1 VTLTFSLFSLVSGEA
16 AAKPKSTPT
25 RTAASSSSDQKTF
38 SLELEPKTH
47 PFCNRTEHD
56 TTNQNRLCEA
66 ERVHALLAP
75 STCLAKDADPDSGA
89 KWDLSPDPFVPA
101 PYWKGGLWSNDPND
115 WNSMDQSKDKCLAG
129 KADVVLERAY
139 KYGFCSETEYVL
151 GTPPQMPASKFGLDQ
166 ADYYLMNIVAW
177 KGSPNKL
184 TKISSLGGLK
194 LDTSTSTALDISLDI
209 SSDDNK
215 KSFSAA
221 SIKDLIKKINED
233 KNVGATAVLTSTG
246 HLKVSGSTKATS
258 FAVSGAKDVFG
269 DWTNP
274 VEGPYSIDSSRWY
287 SYNHGDHG
295 RWYRQRL
302 DNFNASLRI
311 YGSKKPVGLVA
322 LYIEATSGVWDQFS
336 DFKVQYKVEVK
347 TKTAANISDLTSAI
361 SIITTKAAAAQRP
374 SSCAATSGPKLDP
387 DGFYGATF
395 INAKAPADLAVS
407 VQVNFPTAPA
417 SDSTP
422 QRPALPKPADQTSYA
437 PNVNE
442 LGYRSKLKF
451 AVLNT
456 STSSRDNL
464 GGQQPEAA
472 SGSSSNASTNASQ
485 PNTNGNN
492 STGNNGSGNSS
503 NNTRCR
509 CKGKSGRTSGAR
521 VIANGF
527 PISLF
532 FSH

>member
-1 VTLTFSLFSLVSGEA
+1 
-16 AAKPKSTPT
+16 
-25 RTAASSSSDQKTF
+25 
-38 SLELEPKTH
+38 
-47 PFCNRTEHD
+47 
-56 TTNQNRLCEA
+56 
-66 ERVHALLAP
+66 
-75 STCLAKDADPDSGA
+75 
-89 KWDLSPDPFVPA
+89 
-101 PYWKGGLWSNDPND
+101 
-115 WNSMDQSKDKCLAG
+115 
-129 KADVVLERAY
+129 
-139 KYGFCSETEYVL
+139 
-151 GTPPQMPASKFGLDQ
+151 
-166 ADYYLMNIVAW
+166 
-177 KGSPNKL
+177 
-184 TKISSLGGLK
+184 
-194 LDTSTSTALDISLDI
+194 
-209 SSDDNK
+209 
-215 KSFSAA
+215 
-221 SIKDLIKKINED
+221 
-233 KNVGATAVLTSTG
+233 
-246 HLKVSGSTKATS
+246 
-258 FAVSGAKDVFG
+258 VFG